1 MKNKFMILL
10 MLLTVLTISVAGD
23 LLNNN
28 QTTVA
33 GVEDLPIYIGR
44 SIRV

>member
-23 LLNNN
+23 LLNNK
-28 QTTVA
+28 
-33 GVEDLPIYIGR
+33 IGR
-44 SIRV
+44 AHV